1 MESKFSHLSQ
11 RDNSVSMLR
20 VRMSRRRSQTQK
32 ENRERTLNTRRQLEK
47 LTELDV
53 SSLDA
58 SVAITNTSVIH
69 ERTLNGTALA
79 KSKNQKHIT
88 YPFVD

>member
-20 VRMSRRRSQTQK
+20 VKMSRRRSQAQK
-32 ENRERTLNTRRQLEK
+32 KNRERTLNAGRQLEK
-47 LTELDV
+47 LTEPDV
-53 SSLDA
+53 SSVDA
-58 SVAITNTSVIH
+58 SVVAMTNTSVIH
-69 ERTLNGTALA
+69 QRTLNAT
-79 KSKNQKHIT
+79 KSKNQSTYET

>member
-20 VRMSRRRSQTQK
+20 LKMSRRRSQAQK

-58 SVAITNTSVIH
+58 PVAMTNTSVIP

-79 KSKNQKHIT
+79 KSNNQKHT
-88 YPFVD
+88 